1 LEREFLEQ
9 EFMTFKIGTL
19 ARRTGTS
26 APTIRYYED
35 IGLLPH
41 PDRRES
47 GQRVYGNDATERLI
61 FIRRCREFGFSIEQ
75 VRTLL
80 DLMRDGKRSCVEAR
94 DLAATHLAS
103 VRAKLDELK
112 KLEESING
120 LVKRCESSC
129 VGGPAPNCTILED
142 MATPAGTP
150 SCRLGARSAERV
162 CLIAVPLNV

>member
-1 LEREFLEQ
+1 
-9 EFMTFKIGTL
+9 MTFKIGTL

-26 APTIRYYED
+26 APTIRYYEE
-35 IGLLPH
+35 IGLLPR

-47 GQRVYGNDATERLI
+47 GQRAYGSDATERLI

-80 DLMRDGKRSCVEAR
+80 TLMQDGKRFCVEAR
-94 DLAATHLAS
+94 DLANVHLAS

-112 KLEESING
+112 KLEKSITG

-129 VGGPAPNCTILED
+129 IGGAAPNCIVLED
-142 MATPAGTP
+142 LAILDYHHAQPIGRA
-150 SCRLGARSAERV
+150 RARS
-162 CLIAVPLNV
+162 

>member
-1 LEREFLEQ
+1 
-9 EFMTFKIGTL
+9 MTFKIGTL

-35 IGLLPH
+35 IGLLPR

-47 GQRVYGNDATERLI
+47 GQRVYRNDAAEWLI

-80 DLMRDGKRSCVEAR
+80 KLMRDGKRSCVEAR
-94 DLAATHLAS
+94 DLAALHLAS

-112 KLEESING
+112 KLEESISG

-129 VGGPAPNCTILED
+129 IGGPAPNCTVLED
-142 MATPAGTP
+142 LATPSGTP
-150 SCRLGARSAERV
+150 SRRPDAPGRRSGCA
-162 CLIAVPLNV
+162 

>member
-1 LEREFLEQ
+1 
-9 EFMTFKIGTL
+9 MTFKIGTL

-35 IGLLPH
+35 IGLLPR

-47 GQRVYGNDATERLI
+47 GQRVYGNDAVERLI

-75 VRTLL
+75 VRALL
-80 DLMRDGKRSCVEAR
+80 KLMRDGKRSCVDAR
-94 DLAATHLAS
+94 DLAALHLAS

-129 VGGPAPNCTILED
+129 VGGPAPNCTVLED
-142 MATPAGTP
+142 LATPARTL
-150 SCRLGARSAERV
+150 SCRPDAPGRRSGCA
-162 CLIAVPLNV
+162 